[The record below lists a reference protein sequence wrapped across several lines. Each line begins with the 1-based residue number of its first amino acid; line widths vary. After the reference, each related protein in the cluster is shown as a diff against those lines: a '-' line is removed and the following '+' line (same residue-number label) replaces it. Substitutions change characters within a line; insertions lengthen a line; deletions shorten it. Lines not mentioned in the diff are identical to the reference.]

1 MASLD
6 ILVGCESFK
15 KLRECNCCYVD
26 KTSFLVEMLSS
37 PAPSVSL
44 ITRPRRFGKTLMLS
58 MLHEFF
64 DIKKIVVICL
74 KVFLLQSM
82 MIFARIG

>member
-6 ILVGCESFK
+6 ILIGCESFK
-15 KLRECNCCYVD
+15 KIREYNCCYVD
-26 KTSFLVEMLSS
+26 KTSFLIEMLSS

-64 DIKKIVVICL
+64 DIRKDSRNLFKDLAITKHDNIC
-74 KVFLLQSM
+74 K
-82 MIFARIG
+82 R